1 MKSFKADDSIDS
13 PSSERKEMC
22 KTIRSW
28 ELEILPRNLAF
39 GKTLQYGERD
49 YTSKIAKYIHENS
62 RSFLYFDCL
71 RRVCDCCCQHCQYP
85 FSMNSRL
92 ILPEGGLGKSSYAPT
107 PKESLCAG

>member
-28 ELEILPRNLAF
+28 ELEILPKNLAF

-49 YTSKIAKYIHENS
+49 YT
-62 RSFLYFDCL
+62 
-71 RRVCDCCCQHCQYP
+71 
-85 FSMNSRL
+85 
-92 ILPEGGLGKSSYAPT
+92 
-107 PKESLCAG
+107 